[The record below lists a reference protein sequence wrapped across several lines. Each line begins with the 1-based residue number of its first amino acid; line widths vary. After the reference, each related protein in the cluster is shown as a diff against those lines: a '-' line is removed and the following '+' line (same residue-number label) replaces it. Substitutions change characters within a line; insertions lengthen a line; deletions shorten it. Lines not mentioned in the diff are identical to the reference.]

1 MLHGRTGQRN
11 PAHTR
16 QQLAPDHPTSNH
28 HTHGL
33 VHKTPGEH
41 AMRCTSSRRRSSAS
55 NSRKR
60 GRGAGGPRSYTA
72 RGARAC
78 APRASDASAPPRDGG
93 GYGGSLRS
101 IAAFICR
108 SALDMRKGSSTFL
121 SSHAPSR
128 YCRSSSWPPR
138 YVSAAWRSAAA
149 AATRTS
155 SSWKIWTSPR
165 PRLCDRRCHASAPR
179 LRPHAD

>member
-1 MLHGRTGQRN
+1 MGHSVFSHAPRPHRPTQPR
-11 PAHTR
+11 PHTR
-16 QQLAPDHPTSNH
+16 QQLTPDHPTSNH

-60 GRGAGGPRSYTA
+60 GRGAGGPRSYMA
-72 RGARAC
+72 RGARSSPPL

-108 SALDMRKGSSTFL
+108 SALDMRKGSSVLRTCWMRL
-121 SSHAPSR
+121 AS
-128 YCRSSSWPPR
+128 CSSSAYLAPGR
-138 YVSAAWRSAAA
+138 SGRVRGAWQAHGGVALTGA
-149 AATRTS
+149 
-155 SSWKIWTSPR
+155 
-165 PRLCDRRCHASAPR
+165 
-179 LRPHAD
+179 